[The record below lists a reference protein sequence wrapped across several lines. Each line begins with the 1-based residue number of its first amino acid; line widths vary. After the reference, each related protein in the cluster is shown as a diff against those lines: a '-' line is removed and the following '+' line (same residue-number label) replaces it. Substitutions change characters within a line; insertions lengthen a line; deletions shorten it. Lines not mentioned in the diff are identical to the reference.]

1 MVMMTVDPQHDR
13 VVKLQEAYRT
23 LFDTPDGKTVLKD
36 LEDFGFYHDSTFVG
50 DPNVTVFNEG
60 RRSVVLHIR
69 NMMNTDPK
77 AELQREG

>member
-1 MVMMTVDPQHDR
+1 MDVQVDR
-13 VVKLQEAYRT
+13 VIKLQEAYRK
-23 LFDTPDGKTVLKD
+23 LFDTADGKTVLKD

-50 DPNVTVFNEG
+50 DPDVTIFNEG

-77 AELQREG
+77 VELQREG

>member
-1 MVMMTVDPQHDR
+1 MDVQVDR
-13 VVKLQEAYRT
+13 VLKIQEAYRK
-23 LFDTPDGKTVLKD
+23 LFDTVDGKTVLKD

-50 DPNVTVFNEG
+50 TPDVTIFNEG

-77 AELQREG
+77 TELQREG